1 MKFLKPKQTPKNDS
15 IEGPRRIVEL
25 FDWISIVAAVWVI
38 NVVIDPYISISS
50 PLEIQWPNTA
60 IPILLTLALCAATR
74 RPVFAVTLIASLQLV
89 INWIDSE
96 KILLLNSHLV
106 YADLL
111 AARTFLGDPALSTAF
126 VRISAIGVAVLIALV
141 GAALWLSWEARQLHK
156 TTTLCR
162 LTIITFSCFFAIL
175 LVIPNSPIPLPD
187 SSWNPFDES
196 EQTTATG
203 INGNILR
210 GARAYGR
217 TSPTF
222 DPSAIAPLLRL
233 AGAHWQI
240 TGLQPDIII
249 VQSESLFEPSILCG
263 MPIEPY
269 LKGILNSSSQVG
281 ILIPP
286 TFGGRTLQT
295 EFEAISGIPTK
306 PFSSQFSYID
316 LLKNPIES
324 LASTLSKAGYQTVAI
339 HPNIRTYWR
348 RDFAMP
354 MLGFDTFIDSE
365 AFSDR
370 DVGKWKRVSE
380 LSLMET
386 ALSEIESAS
395 RPTMAFVVTIQNHG
409 PWGKENAAAPTS
421 PQF

>member
-162 LTIITFSCFFAIL
+162 LTIITFSCFFC
-175 LVIPNSPIPLPD
+175 
-187 SSWNPFDES
+187 
-196 EQTTATG
+196 
-203 INGNILR
+203 NITCYTKLS
-210 GARAYGR
+210 Y
-217 TSPTF
+217 S
-222 DPSAIAPLLRL
+222 
-233 AGAHWQI
+233 I
-240 TGLQPDIII
+240 T
-249 VQSESLFEPSILCG
+249 
-263 MPIEPY
+263 
-269 LKGILNSSSQVG
+269 
-281 ILIPP
+281 
-286 TFGGRTLQT
+286 
-295 EFEAISGIPTK
+295 
-306 PFSSQFSYID
+306 
-316 LLKNPIES
+316 
-324 LASTLSKAGYQTVAI
+324 
-339 HPNIRTYWR
+339 
-348 RDFAMP
+348 
-354 MLGFDTFIDSE
+354 
-365 AFSDR
+365 
-370 DVGKWKRVSE
+370 
-380 LSLMET
+380 
-386 ALSEIESAS
+386 
-395 RPTMAFVVTIQNHG
+395 
-409 PWGKENAAAPTS
+409 
-421 PQF
+421 